1 MIAAGII
8 NLNTCTRVSIQ
19 KSLKGHKF
27 VFDVCTMERVYHLAA
42 ETAYEKQQW
51 ITVLNDLLFTKN
63 CTQQVTNDTTNI
75 HYQETGA
82 ISTLI
87 LPLTGREMISSS
99 YN

>member
-19 KSLKGHKF
+19 KPLKGHKF

-63 CTQQVTNDTTNI
+63 CSQQVTND
-75 HYQETGA
+75 
-82 ISTLI
+82 
-87 LPLTGREMISSS
+87 
-99 YN
+99 